1 MIEIWQLH
9 DLDEFAEALALQQRI
24 WGFADIEAMPLRW
37 FVVASKVGGQVFGA
51 CEGGQMVGF
60 LGAIPGLLPDGRPYL
75 HSHMLGV
82 LPKYRDRGVGRRLK
96 LAQREE
102 ALERGIDLIEWTFD
116 PLELKNAYFN
126 IERLG
131 AIVRRY
137 EKNLYGVTASPLHGG
152 LPTDRCA
159 AEWWLRSPRAE
170 AAAAGKAPKRDPG
183 ERIAYPADIAH
194 IRAADPTRARA
205 IQRANGEKLRDAFAR
220 GLAVTGFE
228 RTATAGVYLL
238 ESVEEGAP
246 EGFAVTRERRERVR
260 AMMKTTLRNLRDLR
274 RGGPDDPEAA

>member
-9 DLDEFAEALALQQRI
+9 DLDEFAEALTLQQRI

-60 LGAIPGLLPDGRPYL
+60 LGAMPGILPDGRPYM

-102 ALERGIDLIEWTFD
+102 ALERGIDLVEWTFD
-116 PLELKNAYFN
+116 PMELKNAYFN
-126 IERLG
+126 VERLG

-137 EKNLYGVTASPLHGG
+137 EENLYGVTASPLHGG

-159 AEWWLRSPRAE
+159 AEWWLRSPRVE
-170 AAAAGKAPKRDPG
+170 AAVAGKVAARGPG
-183 ERIAYPADIAH
+183 ERIAYPADMAH
-194 IRAADPTRARA
+194 LRANDPARARA
-205 IQRANGEKLRDAFAR
+205 IQRANGEKFQDAFAR

-228 RTATAGVYLL
+228 RAGSEGVYLL
-238 ESVEEGAP
+238 ERADE
-246 EGFAVTRERRERVR
+246 AVTEGSATEGERIRRIEKK
-260 AMMKTTLRNLRDLR
+260 ALRTVR
-274 RGGPDDPEAA
+274 RGDTEGPEAA

>member
-37 FVVASKVGGQVFGA
+37 FVVASHVGGQVFGA
-51 CEGGQMVGF
+51 CEGGQMIGF
-60 LGAIPGLLPDGRPYL
+60 LGAIPGLLPDGRPYM

-96 LAQREE
+96 LAQRDD
-102 ALERGIDLIEWTFD
+102 ALERGIHLIEWTFD

-137 EKNLYGVTASPLHGG
+137 EENLYGVTASPLHGG

-170 AAAAGKAPKRDPG
+170 TALAGKTRAGRAV
-183 ERIAYPADIAH
+183 ERIVYPADMAH
-194 IRAADPTRARA
+194 IRAHDPAHARA
-205 IQRANGEKLRDAFAR
+205 IQRANGERFQDAFER

-228 RTATAGVYLL
+228 RTAATGVYLL
-238 ESVEEGAP
+238 ENAEHALP
-246 EGFAVTRERRERVR
+246 DGFAVTRERIRQMEKKVLRPVR
-260 AMMKTTLRNLRDLR
+260 S
-274 RGGPDDPEAA
+274 GGTEGPEAA